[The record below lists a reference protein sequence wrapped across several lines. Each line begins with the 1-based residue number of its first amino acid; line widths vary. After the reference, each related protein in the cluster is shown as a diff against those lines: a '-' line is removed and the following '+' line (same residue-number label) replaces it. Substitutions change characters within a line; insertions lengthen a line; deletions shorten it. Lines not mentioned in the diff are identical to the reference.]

1 MQEFSDWL
9 YGTGFSTAL
18 RDTSWAVPGL
28 QTIHILAIAA
38 LAVGAL
44 VTNLRLAGAFAA
56 DTSAADVVRAYG
68 RSFRTALVVLLLTGS
83 LLIVSEPGRTL
94 GNTTFWLKI
103 GLVIVA
109 LVLTWLAQRSVKVS
123 ADDGPPAIP
132 VGARLVALLCLLIW
146 VAVIFC
152 GRWIAY
158 T

>member
-9 YGTGFSTAL
+9 YGTGFSTVL

-28 QTIHILAIAA
+28 QTVHILAIAA

-44 VTNLRLAGAFAA
+44 ITNLRLAGAFAT
-56 DTSAADVVRAYG
+56 DTGAADVVRAYG
-68 RSFRTALVVLLLTGS
+68 RSFRIALVVLLLTGS

-94 GNTTFWLKI
+94 GNSTFWLKI
-103 GLVIVA
+103 ALVIAA
-109 LVLTWLAQRSVKVS
+109 LALTALAQRAVKTRAERGQS
-123 ADDGPPAIP
+123 SIPAA
-132 VGARLVALLCLLIW
+132 VRLVAVLCLLIW